1 MPSLLKTIA
10 MTREKLSGVRKF
22 LDEFEG
28 INEFA
33 KLLEV
38 SQTLLKDW
46 REMIKYCRK
55 MTVRDILTTIDMKQE
70 FDNEIESKCLLIF
83 ETDLYLA
90 DKMRRVTIKSF
101 NEGDVLKA

>member
-1 MPSLLKTIA
+1 

-33 KLLEV
+33 KLLDV

-46 REMIKYCRK
+46 REMIKYSRK

-90 DKMRRVTIKSF
+90 NKMRRVTIKSF

>member
-28 INEFA
+28 INEFS
-33 KLLEV
+33 KLLDL

-46 REMIKYCRK
+46 REMIKYARK

-83 ETDLYLA
+83 ESDLYLA
-90 DKMRRVTIKSF
+90 NKMRRVTIKSH

>member
-1 MPSLLKTIA
+1 

-46 REMIKYCRK
+46 REMIKYSRK

-83 ETDLYLA
+83 ESDLYLA
-90 DKMRRVTIKSF
+90 NKMRRVTIKSF